1 LQVYFEDLEH
11 FSRFVMDEL
20 LQQQG
25 VEDVKSSFVLKEIK
39 RTTSLPLSQLR
50 SI

>member
-1 LQVYFEDLEH
+1 
-11 FSRFVMDEL
+11 MDEL

-50 SI
+50 SL